1 MSKFWNKI
9 QIQINKYEEELM
21 LSQQAIDEHKADN
34 KDNINSELYRFEYN
48 NRLNHLNYIKGKR
61 DALQFLLNGEK
72 KLWRK
77 MK

>member
-1 MSKFWNKI
+1 MDKFWNKI
-9 QIQINKYEEELM
+9 QMQINKYEEDLM
-21 LSQQAIDEHKADN
+21 LSQEAIDELKADN

-72 KLWRK
+72 KLWQK